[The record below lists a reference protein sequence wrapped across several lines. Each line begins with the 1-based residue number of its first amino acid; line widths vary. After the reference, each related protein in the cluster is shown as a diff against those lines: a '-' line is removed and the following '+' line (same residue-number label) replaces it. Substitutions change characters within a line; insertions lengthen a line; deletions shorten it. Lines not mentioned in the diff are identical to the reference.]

1 MTKDEFNR
9 WLQDYQVRFPD
20 TANWISAQA
29 NSQDMLGVWRE
40 ALANVELGDA
50 LEVNRRLT
58 RGDDEHWPAYERE
71 ETPAKI
77 RKLSW
82 DVARIRRQEEPNPE
96 TLVRQAIVP
105 VAFPIGILFRDF
117 VAARERHAK
126 TKDFDLEEELT
137 RLKTEFLSKYSAKPL
152 KNREAAFDAYNQ
164 SSGA

>member
-29 NSQDMLGVWRE
+29 NTQDMLEVWRE
-40 ALANVELGDA
+40 AMTSVDVRDA

-77 RKLSW
+77 RKLAW
-82 DVARIRRQEEPNPE
+82 EVARTRKQFEPNAE
-96 TLVRQAIVP
+96 TLARQAIVP
-105 VAFPIGILFRDF
+105 VAFPIGILFRQL
-117 VAARERHAK
+117 VEVNERWAK
-126 TKDFDLEEELT
+126 NPDFDKYAEHA
-137 RLKTEFLSKYSAKPL
+137 RLKAEFLAKYSAKPL
-152 KNREAAFDAYNQ
+152 KNRETAFDAYNA
-164 SSGA
+164 S